1 VVTGYFGIFI
11 TSDRLHHYVPNW
23 IEMQLILPYTKTIQV
38 MKNYFILLVFGL
50 LMASC
55 DQAIKQQ
62 ESSPAET
69 KSIAASDLLRDGVF
83 IHISEGYNDPHKAL
97 MPLKM
102 ATLMAMDKDVIVYMD
117 IHAVELLVK
126 GAKDLQFAE
135 FESVQTYLKK
145 LVEMGIGV
153 YACPTCLKIAGFK
166 PEDLMEGIQVA
177 RKDRFFDFTKG
188 RILTLDY

>member
-1 VVTGYFGIFI
+1 
-11 TSDRLHHYVPNW
+11 
-23 IEMQLILPYTKTIQV
+23 
-38 MKNYFILLVFGL
+38 MKNYFFLVCALLI
-50 LMASC
+50 ASC
-55 DQAIKQQ
+55 NQAAKQL
-62 ESSPAET
+62 ESSPADA
-69 KSIAASDLLRDGVF
+69 KNMSVSDSVRDGVF

-135 FESVQTYLKK
+135 FESAQTYLNRLVDKK
-145 LVEMGIGV
+145 IRV

-177 RKDRFFDFTKG
+177 QKDRFFDFTKG